1 VRYFPAILALTTL
14 PALFAQ
20 APPAPPPADPN
31 KVILTIG
38 AEKLTAADYD
48 AVVNSLPQQY
58 QAMARGPGK
67 RAFAE
72 QLIQLKVLAAQ
83 AEKQK
88 LDQSPEVQKQL
99 AFQKQDL
106 LARVMFQ
113 SIQDNVKVDDT
124 VVQQFYDA
132 HKNEYE
138 VVKARHILIR
148 VKGAA
153 SPATPGK
160 PELTDEEA
168 KAKAEEVRKRIIGGE
183 DFATV
188 AKAES
193 DDKGS
198 AAMGGDL
205 PEFKRGMMVPQF
217 EQAAF
222 SAKVG
227 DISEPVKSPF
237 GYHIIQVQSHST
249 KPLAEV
255 KADIAGKLKPDL
267 ARKAVESM
275 RAGTQVTMD
284 DAFFGPAAPPA
295 LPAQHPP
302 VPK

>member
-1 VRYFPAILALTTL
+1 VRYFAAILAITAL

-20 APPAPPPADPN
+20 APAAPPPADPN
-31 KVILTIG
+31 KVVLTIG
-38 AEKLTAADYD
+38 TEKLTAADYD
-48 AVVNSLPQQY
+48 AVVSSLPQQY

-72 QLIQLKVLAAQ
+72 QLIQLKILAAQ

-88 LDQSPEVQKQL
+88 LDQSPEVQKQI

-153 SPATPGK
+153 SPVTPGK

-168 KAKAEEVRKRIIGGE
+168 KAKAEEVRKRIVGGE

-227 DISEPVKSPF
+227 DVGEPVKSSF
-237 GYHIIQVQSHST
+237 GYHIIQVQSHTT

-255 KADIAGKLKPDL
+255 KADIEGKLKPDL
-267 ARKAVESM
+267 ARKAVEAM

-284 DAFFGPAAPPA
+284 DAFFGPATPPA
-295 LPAQHPP
+295 QPVLRP
-302 VPK
+302 VPR